1 MTRALHEFA
10 ASVLGLSVI
19 DEHPRVIPAP
29 GVSGDLS
36 PMNTPAQA
44 ELGRGTL
51 GRRNDAQGRATRPM
65 QPAIPLSR
73 LGFSGELS
81 YPG

>member
-1 MTRALHEFA
+1 MT
-10 ASVLGLSVI
+10 
-19 DEHPRVIPAP
+19 PPVIPAP

-51 GRRNDAQGRATRPM
+51 GGRNDA
-65 QPAIPLSR
+65 
-73 LGFSGELS
+73 
-81 YPG
+81 